1 MNLGWG
7 CCGDG
12 SKEAPTP
19 IPVCFQA
26 KPALIVSN
34 GKNPPSSRSE
44 FFTQQVGREHTERW
58 KGRDLSSLAISKT
71 NVQRETTDPGTS
83 ETGVRTRESKKMGR
97 QQVGAPGS
105 LPREAAGSH
114 GSLLCTIW
122 GMVCGKSDLKCQG
135 HKGQKRQCRCTTKD
149 ARSRQAREPG
159 QRHAPDFSSP
169 HLSPPW
175 IPSVITCPR
184 QFSSADI
191 DPTPSPPPQPTP
203 PGPHKYLYRREED
216 LTLCLSPPFRDLAPK
231 SSQIG
236 PLLSVSAISLVQTT
250 DQYSRLN

>member
-105 LPREAAGSH
+105 LPREAAGH

-184 QFSSADI
+184 NSVLQTLI
-191 DPTPSPPPQPTP
+191 QHHLPLPSPPHQ
-203 PGPHKYLYRREED
+203 D
-216 LTLCLSPPFRDLAPK
+216 LTNTYTGARKTSLSACPRPSVTWLQNLPRLVRFSLY
-231 SSQIG
+231 
-236 PLLSVSAISLVQTT
+236 LLSAW
-250 DQYSRLN
+250 SRQLINTVD